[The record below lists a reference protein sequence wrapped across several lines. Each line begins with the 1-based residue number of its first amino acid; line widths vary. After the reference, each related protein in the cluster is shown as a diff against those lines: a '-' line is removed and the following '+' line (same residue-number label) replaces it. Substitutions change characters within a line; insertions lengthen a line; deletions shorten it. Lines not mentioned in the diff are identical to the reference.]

1 MAKGPENTF
10 KEVQIVSVGAQV
22 KGEIEMDKIIIVVWG
37 FVVWAI
43 CIPLHGFTIRTMW
56 IWFVEPTYQIPAP
69 TIVNAAGI
77 AMLVSF
83 MTIKIDRY
91 DRDDR
96 DQMSQAA
103 YKSIISIVLP
113 FFLLGFGWIVHL
125 FA

>member
-1 MAKGPENTF
+1 MEK
-10 KEVQIVSVGAQV
+10 V
-22 KGEIEMDKIIIVVWG
+22 IIVVCG

-69 TIVNAAGI
+69 TIANAAGI

-83 MTIKIDRY
+83 ITTKIDWH

-103 YKSIISIVLP
+103 YESISSIIRP
-113 FFLLGFGWIVHL
+113 CFLLGFGWIVHL